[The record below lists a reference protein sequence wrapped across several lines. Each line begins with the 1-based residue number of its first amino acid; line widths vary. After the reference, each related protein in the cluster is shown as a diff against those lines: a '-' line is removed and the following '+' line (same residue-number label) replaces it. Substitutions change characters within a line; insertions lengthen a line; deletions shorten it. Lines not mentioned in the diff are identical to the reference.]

1 LISPFVAIL
10 PSAGSGSRFNSEV
23 PKQYCTIGGKKVIEF
38 SIDLLVELEECQAIC
53 IPISENDQYHKQIQ
67 DNAKL
72 HFIKG
77 GSSRAESVKR
87 GYDFLQSSDLNYDN
101 ILIHDS
107 VRPCL
112 TETELKRM
120 LEDFSE
126 KKLRALI
133 LALPVSDTLKQSD
146 DNLIQS
152 TISRENVWRALT
164 PQLFTNESLKI
175 AYNSNE
181 KDLSN
186 ISDEASLFDNLDE
199 EVMVMQGSS
208 ENIKIT
214 FQEDLK
220 LAKTILLNH
229 KRIQV

>member
-1 LISPFVAIL
+1 MISPFVAIL

-23 PKQYCTIGGKKVIEF
+23 PKQYCTIGDKKVIEF

-77 GSSRAESVKR
+77 GPSRAESVKR
-87 GYDFLQSSDLNYDN
+87 GYDFFDSSDINYDN

-112 TETELKRM
+112 NETELKRM

-126 KKLRALI
+126 KRLRALI

-146 DNLIQS
+146 GNLIRS

-164 PQLFTNESLKI
+164 PQLFTKESLKV
-175 AYNSNE
+175 AYNSSE
-181 KDLSN
+181 RELSN

-199 EVMVMQGSS
+199 EVMIMKGSS

-229 KRIQV
+229 KRIQI

>member
-1 LISPFVAIL
+1 MFI
-10 PSAGSGSRFNSEV
+10 
-23 PKQYCTIGGKKVIEF
+23 
-38 SIDLLVELEECQAIC
+38 ELEECQAIC

-87 GYDFLQSSDLNYDN
+87 GYDFLESSDLNYDN

-146 DNLIQS
+146 GNLIRS
-152 TISRENVWRALT
+152 TISRENIWRALT
-164 PQLFTNESLKI
+164 PQLFTKESLKV
-175 AYNSNE
+175 AYNSSE
-181 KDLSN
+181 RELSN

-199 EVMVMQGSS
+199 EVMIMKGSS

-214 FQEDLK
+214 FAEDLK
-220 LAKTILLNH
+220 LAKTILLNQ
-229 KRIQV
+229 KRIQI

>member
-1 LISPFVAIL
+1 MISPFVAIL

-23 PKQYCTIGGKKVIEF
+23 PKQYCTIGDKKVIEF
-38 SIDLLVELEECQAIC
+38 SIDLLVELEECKAIC

-87 GYDFLQSSDLNYDN
+87 GYDFLDSSDLNYDN

-126 KKLRALI
+126 KRLRALI
-133 LALPVSDTLKQSD
+133 YALPVSDTLKQSD
-146 DNLIQS
+146 GNLIRS

-164 PQLFTNESLKI
+164 PQLFTKESLKV
-175 AYNSNE
+175 AYNSSE
-181 KDLSN
+181 RELSN

-199 EVMVMQGSS
+199 EVMIMKGSS

-229 KRIQV
+229 KRIQI

>member
-1 LISPFVAIL
+1 MISPFVAIL

-23 PKQYCTIGGKKVIEF
+23 PKQYCTIGNKKVIEF

>member
-1 LISPFVAIL
+1 MISPFVAIL